1 MIISN
6 DRHTESSLVDL
17 FSRKSKDRE
26 YLNHNL
32 NHHSGH
38 CGSSLNLS
46 IDTESSE
53 EVLDALEDVK

>member
-6 DRHTESSLVDL
+6 DRHTESSLANL

-46 IDTESSE
+46 IDPESSE